1 MYPVLDLLQGGH
13 LGRFV
18 YLSSILRVRSLYLTL
33 FFLSLILILISLFAA
48 LTPQRADIS
57 TFEPGVQRPI
67 PWPQDMTRRLLLE
80 SMPKKR
86 TAPRQTVQR
95 TVPYELRHSAQTT
108 TNMAA
113 IMNPPTLQ
121 SWAQAQPSHNM
132 AWGDPHSHLH
142 YTPQPMMTYMQP
154 VRPPSLPTPQMQRG
168 ALPRPGQSGPW
179 TADEDAIL
187 LEERSRGSAW
197 DEIHNRHFPGK
208 SGNAC
213 RKRHERLLTK
223 ARDTNWTDARIN
235 SLLVVYSRHREQM
248 WTTIADE
255 VGERWEEVEK
265 VVSF

>member
-1 MYPVLDLLQGGH
+1 
-13 LGRFV
+13 
-18 YLSSILRVRSLYLTL
+18 
-33 FFLSLILILISLFAA
+33 
-48 LTPQRADIS
+48 
-57 TFEPGVQRPI
+57 
-67 PWPQDMTRRLLLE
+67 MTRRLVLE

-95 TVPYELRHSAQTT
+95 TVPYDLRHSAQIT

-121 SWAQAQPSHNM
+121 AWAQAQPSHNM
-132 AWGDPHSHLH
+132 GWGDPHSHLH
-142 YTPQPMMTYMQP
+142 YTSQPMMTYMQP
-154 VRPPSLPTPQMQRG
+154 VRPPSLPAPQMQRG
-168 ALPRPGQSGPW
+168 SLPRPGQSGPW

-265 VVSF
+265 VVSFETCTSA